1 MVWGAVERGAGP
13 QGADAGGELREQL
26 GVDAREGDDALDA
39 DAVLACG
46 LEGAAEED
54 ADDAREV
61 AGGQVVEHQR
71 GVFTAEFQAQ
81 RGQGFGGGRGDGVG
95 DGPRA
100 DKGEVRDSGVRG

>member
-1 MVWGAVERGAGP
+1 M
-13 QGADAGGELREQL
+13 REQL
-26 GVDAREGDDALDA
+26 GVDVGEGDDALDA

-61 AGGQVVEHQR
+61 AGGQVVEYQR
-71 GVFTAEFQAQ
+71 GVFAAQFQAQ
-81 RGQGFGGGRGDGVG
+81 RGQGFGGGRRDGVG

-100 DKGEVRDSGVRG
+100 DECEVRDSGVRG